1 LRVATRQHEYRK
13 NANCKCLMRGIK
25 YNKDHKD
32 KEFEEGG
39 HWATMAKDYLKLK

>member
-1 LRVATRQHEYRK
+1 
-13 NANCKCLMRGIK
+13 MRGIK

-32 KEFEEGG
+32 KESEEEGG